1 MYYCY
6 FCERYL
12 LDSRKKYSTTRQQE
26 HEIEAE
32 ANYSRLVNIAT
43 KMVRKECKVVKSFEC
58 QKIVR
63 KIKTIRADDITTSG
77 KTERK
82 PSSEEENDE
91 AIISPTNGNT
101 DILVSISNGTYN
113 ANDNKAQ
120 CKIAKLEE
128 KLRFTKE
135 FDLDEVVGVCLTR
148 IGLRQKPKSEVQIVE
163 TNEEHL
169 LENASLTSR
178 DSKCGIDD
186 KINSVSGKNKTSF
199 YSHDVIDCYL
209 NLKIGAQ
216 NSILLFSN
224 NFYFRNNQ
232 MTES

>member
-1 MYYCY
+1 
-6 FCERYL
+6 
-12 LDSRKKYSTTRQQE
+12 
-26 HEIEAE
+26 
-32 ANYSRLVNIAT
+32 
-43 KMVRKECKVVKSFEC
+43 MVRKECKVVKSFEC

-82 PSSEEENDE
+82 PSSE
-91 AIISPTNGNT
+91 ITNGNT

-148 IGLRQKPKSEVQIVE
+148 IGLRQKPKSKVQIVE

-178 DSKCGIDD
+178 DSKCGIHD
-186 KINSVSGKNKTSF
+186 KINNVSDKNKTSF
-199 YSHDVIDCYL
+199 SSHDVIDCYL